1 MKKFI
6 AALMAAV
13 MFAVGQAM
21 PVGKG
26 NDIQPVRA
34 EDRVEMTKGAGQ
46 VLPDGDA
53 NEDGDVNIN
62 DVLLIQQFIAQWDVI
77 LK

>member
-1 MKKFI
+1 
-6 AALMAAV
+6 

-21 PVGKG
+21 PVGKS
-26 NDIQPVRA
+26 NDIQLVRA
-34 EDRVEMTKGAGQ
+34 EDRAEMTKGAWQ
-46 VLPDGDA
+46 VLHDGDA

-62 DVLLIQQFIAQWDVI
+62 DVLMIQQFIAQWEVK